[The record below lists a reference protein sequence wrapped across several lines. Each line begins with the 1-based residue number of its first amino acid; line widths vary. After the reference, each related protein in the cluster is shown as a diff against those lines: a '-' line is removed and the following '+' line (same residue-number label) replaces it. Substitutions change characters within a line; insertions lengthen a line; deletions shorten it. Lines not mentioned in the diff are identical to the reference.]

1 LLPQRGTNSRVDQKR
16 VDAGWWLLLER
27 KKTNKTERENLK
39 AYRTALIGAGAT
51 GSVLAAALL
60 SKYPDTLMVGRN
72 PAGLDSIGDKGIK
85 ISGAITY
92 SVPVKNYTSQ
102 IQALRETRPDLIFIS
117 TKTFHLADVL
127 QELEQ
132 VYIRGTKIIATQN
145 GLGVEDLI
153 ADKFGLD
160 AVFRMS
166 LNFGVALKG
175 PGEVSAAFFNPP
187 NHLGGFTRENRE
199 PGLQIAKM
207 LAGCGLETE
216 YVDDI
221 RLSVWKK
228 MIMKCTMASIC
239 AVTDKTIR
247 EALEY
252 PPAREIADACFKEA
266 LAVARAMG
274 YDPGENYLQQALGY
288 LQKVGVHKDS
298 MCHDIANRTPTEID
312 FLGGKIVE
320 YARHKGISTPFYVA
334 MTNLVKSIESNYL
347 DR

>member
-1 LLPQRGTNSRVDQKR
+1 V
-16 VDAGWWLLLER
+16 
-27 KKTNKTERENLK
+27 
-39 AYRTALIGAGAT
+39 GAT

-60 SKYPDTLMVGRN
+60 SKHPETFIVGRN
-72 PAGLDSIGDKGIK
+72 PARTDALGARGLK
-85 ISGAITY
+85 ISGAINY
-92 SVPVKNYTSQ
+92 SAPVKNYTSQ
-102 IQALRETRPDLIFIS
+102 IGALRDTIPDLIFIAS
-117 TKTFHLADVL
+117 KTFHLAEIL

-132 VYIRGTKIIATQN
+132 VYTPGTKIIATQN

-153 ADKFGLD
+153 AEKFGPE
-160 AVFRMS
+160 AVYRMS

-199 PGLQIAKM
+199 LGFQIAKM
-207 LAGCGLETE
+207 LSACGLDTE

-228 MIMKCTMASIC
+228 MIMKCTMAAIC
-239 AVTDKTIR
+239 AVTDKTIKD
-247 EALEY
+247 ALEY
-252 PPAREIADACFKEA
+252 PPTREIADACFEEA
-266 LAVARAMG
+266 SAVARSMG

-288 LQKVGVHKDS
+288 LEKVGVHKDS
-298 MCHDIANRTPTEID
+298 MCNDIASRAPTEID

-320 YARHKGISTPFYVA
+320 YARNKGISTPFYVA